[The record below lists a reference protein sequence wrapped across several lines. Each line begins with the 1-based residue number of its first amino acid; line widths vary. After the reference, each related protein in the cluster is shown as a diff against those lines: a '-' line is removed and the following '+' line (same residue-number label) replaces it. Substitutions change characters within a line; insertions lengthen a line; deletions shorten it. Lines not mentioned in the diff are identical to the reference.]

1 MFLILQFSW
10 LEKERKK
17 QFKSYHLIPPA
28 IKILS
33 FFIVIRNEKKR
44 LSVSYDYGFFQS
56 PPYYSNPPPPTR
68 LLVFNV
74 FPTNPTTP
82 SPGY

>member
-56 PPYYSNPPPPTR
+56 PP
-68 LLVFNV
+68 LLFQ
-74 FPTNPTTP
+74 PP
-82 SPGY
+82 SPHPTISF

>member
-17 QFKSYHLIPPA
+17 QFKSYHLTPPA

-44 LSVSYDYGFFQS
+44 LSVSYDCFFPI
-56 PPYYSNPPPPTR
+56 PPTIPTPLPPPD
-68 LLVFNV
+68 
-74 FPTNPTTP
+74 
-82 SPGY
+82 Y